1 MKKNLSILIVTLMMS
16 IGLKAQDNIRIG
28 ALVGYGSEIESFGVG
43 VNAEFPILK
52 NLTVSPSFV
61 FYLPNDDELIKT
73 NAFEFNANANYYFV
87 ATDVF
92 GVYGLAGV
100 NYTHV
105 KTDIDFGFLGDVS
118 ASEGKVGLNL
128 GVGTNFNVGGRL
140 LPFAE
145 VKYILSDFD
154 QFLVAAGMKFNL

>member
-1 MKKNLSILIVTLMMS
+1 MKKNLSIFILTITIS
-16 IGLKAQDNIRIG
+16 IGVQAQEDIRIG

-43 VNAEFPILK
+43 VNAEFPVMK

-61 FYLPNDDELIKT
+61 FYLPKDDDFIKT
-73 NAFEFNANANYYFV
+73 NVFEFNANANYYFLT
-87 ATDVF
+87 TDAL

-100 NYTHV
+100 NYSHV
-105 KTDIDFGFLGDVS
+105 KTDIDFGILGDGS
-118 ASEGKVGLNL
+118 TSEGKVGLNI
-128 GVGTNFNVGGRL
+128 GAGTNFNLGGRI

-154 QFLVAAGMKFNL
+154 QFVIAAGVKFNL